1 MEDTVAGM
9 TESSN
14 EQRLARAAQLYFL
27 EGWSQEA
34 IARDFAVSRSKVSRM
49 LSEARERRIVEV
61 IVRFP
66 WARDLTLE
74 ARLAERYSIHEA
86 RVLRADGIPYSELV
100 RGIGYIGAEYL
111 QSHLFEGMVLAFS
124 RGAAMQA
131 IASELKPQRDLA
143 IQIVQMQGALGDH
156 FESDLELSHLLY
168 SSFAADFRSLNA
180 PLILASRYACEVLR
194 KEPTIRSTLSLIA
207 KADLAIFGIGSTDE
221 EVSGL
226 LRTGLITRDELA
238 NMRAAG
244 IVGDVA
250 GRHFDLNGM
259 VVDHIVNDRIVA
271 CHEDVIRAIPQRIG
285 VGGGKTKVPAIS
297 AALRGEFLN
306 VLITDSGVASALL
319 SGDG

>member
-1 MEDTVAGM
+1 MYSVDMGESMEDTVAGM

-49 LSEARERRIVEV
+49 LSEARERGIVEV

-74 ARLAERYSIHEA
+74 ARLAERYAIHEA

-131 IASELKPQRDLA
+131 LSA
-143 IQIVQMQGALGDH
+143 ITSKATSNLPISCIH
-156 FESDLELSHLLY
+156 Y
-168 SSFAADFRSLNA
+168 SR
-180 PLILASRYACEVLR
+180 R
-194 KEPTIRSTLSLIA
+194 
-207 KADLAIFGIGSTDE
+207 IFGLST
-221 EVSGL
+221 
-226 LRTGLITRDELA
+226 RR
-238 NMRAAG
+238 
-244 IVGDVA
+244 
-250 GRHFDLNGM
+250 
-259 VVDHIVNDRIVA
+259 
-271 CHEDVIRAIPQRIG
+271 
-285 VGGGKTKVPAIS
+285 
-297 AALRGEFLN
+297 
-306 VLITDSGVASALL
+306 
-319 SGDG
+319 